1 MRSSP
6 IRNYWFTL
14 LLLLALPS
22 LLPAQ
27 PAPEKKY
34 PTLLWEITG
43 NGLKK
48 PSYLFGTM
56 HVSSKLVF
64 HLSDSFYLD
73 LRNADIVALE
83 LDPQLWQDQLFRYQ
97 KMQTNLR
104 FYTSH
109 MPSNMIRERSFQL
122 DKYEDRIRAA
132 LSDEPTLINGLL
144 YRTYDTRADFEED
157 TYLDLYIYQTG
168 KKLGKL
174 ATGVENYFQT
184 EKLIIEAAQDM
195 MKEKKHK
202 PFYNSDAESPYELEK
217 KTEDAYRR
225 GDLDML
231 DSLEKLMEP
240 SAAYMEKFL
249 YRRNEIQAH
258 SIDSIVRH
266 HSLFVGVGAAHL
278 PGKRGV
284 IEWLRK
290 KGYTLRPVAM
300 QDRDATQ
307 KDTIDKTRVPVNF
320 SPYSCED
327 GGFTVDL
334 PGKLY
339 RRADSRFGDS
349 WQYADMSNGAYYMI
363 GRVRTNASFLGPKEE
378 TILKK
383 VDSLLYEN
391 IPGKIQKKQ
400 PVERNGYRGF
410 EISSKTRRG
419 DIQRYTIFVTPLEVI
434 VFKMSGNG
442 DYVEGKEADQFFS
455 SIRVRD
461 RAPAGWTDFSPPQG
475 GFHVRMPQQPV
486 QSENMITGD
495 GTPRWEY
502 EADDPVSGDAY
513 LVWKLT
519 VQDFIYP
526 EEDTA
531 DLALME
537 ESFQSSGWLDKPL
550 SRRTGSYK
558 GYPCLDASYL
568 AKDGSSIRI
577 RCLIQGPQAY
587 LLATRSRKKE
597 VSFPGFFDSFGFVPY
612 RYSNF
617 RSYTDS
623 LVDIAVATPVV
634 PDIDV
639 DMRKLLERSEND
651 YLSRGAGSDDEEYG
665 SQKKSALF
673 QDDSTGEAVFVY
685 TETFPKY
692 YYPNDTAGFWDNHI
706 NEDWAKDMVLRD
718 KRPFRINDSIRG
730 FKYSLS
736 DSLSTRRLNCRIFL
750 KDDRLYQLFSQ
761 GDNLDAP
768 RPDSDFI
775 TIFDNSLRPLSG
787 KGKSQA
793 FSSKLGIFFSD
804 LYSKDSAT
812 AAKARQAIPD
822 VYFGPAGVPFL
833 LKAINSL
840 RAEDKEYFSTKTKLI
855 NELGYIHD
863 SAVTNEIVTG
873 LKRIYERAGD
883 TSIFQHAVL
892 KALARQG
899 SQQGYDLLKVL
910 LVQDPPIFDE
920 SSEYGLLFKNL
931 GDSLALARSLFP
943 DLLQLAAVDDYK
955 DNIRSLL
962 ATLVDSGY
970 LHAADYRSYF
980 PQLYFDAK
988 IRWKKQEGR
997 DEQKWQKKEG
1007 DKDEPSYIAD
1017 ADNADDAGSDLEDYA
1032 VLLMPFYEE
1041 NNTVPHF
1048 FEKLLQSKSPSLR
1061 LSTAILLLR
1070 HHRPLADSVL
1080 YTLAGLDQYR
1090 SLLLRRLKDIHREEL
1105 FPKNFRTPLS
1115 MAASLMVRR
1124 KQNTEFE
1131 DVQYVDRTIVRFR
1144 NHQGYMYFFKYKVT
1158 KDDEWQIGLSGLQ
1171 PLDPKEVYSG
1181 DEGIEDSEDE
1191 GFVKLTGKKI
1201 VPGTPVRQQ
1210 FDKQL
1215 KRFLLSKRRDA
1226 GEFFRDA
1233 GRFGED
1239 NDED

>member
-1 MRSSP
+1 MRSIP
-6 IRNYWFTL
+6 IRKYSITL
-14 LLLLALPS
+14 LSLLVLSP

-27 PAPEKKY
+27 PPPNKKY

-73 LRNADIVALE
+73 LRKADIVALE

-104 FYTSH
+104 FYTQR
-109 MPSNMIRERSFQL
+109 MPSNLIRERSFQL
-122 DKYEDRIRAA
+122 DKYEERIRAA

-168 KKLGKL
+168 KKLGKE

-184 EKLIIEAAQDM
+184 EKLILEAAQDM

-202 PFYNSDAESPYELEK
+202 PFYNTDGESPYDLEK

-290 KGYTLRPVAM
+290 KGYILRPVAM

-307 KDTIDKTRVPVNF
+307 KDTIDKIRVPVTL
-320 SPYSCED
+320 SSYSSED
-327 GGFTVDL
+327 GGFSVDL

-363 GRVRTNASFLGPKEE
+363 GCVRTNASFLGQKEE

-400 PVERNGYRGF
+400 AIERDGYKGF

-419 DIQRYTIFVTPLEVI
+419 DIQRYAIFVTPLEVI

-442 DYVEGKEADQFFS
+442 NYAEGKEADQFFS
-455 SIRVRD
+455 SIRVRE
-461 RAPAGWTDFSPPQG
+461 RAPAGWTEFGPPQG
-475 GFHVRMPQQPV
+475 GFQIRMPQMPSQN
-486 QSENMITGD
+486 ENTVTGD
-495 GTPRWEY
+495 GIPRWEY
-502 EADDPVSGDAY
+502 EADDPSTGDAY
-513 LVWKLT
+513 LVWKKT
-519 VQDFIYP
+519 VQDFTFP

-537 ESFQSSGWLDKPL
+537 ESFQLSGWLERPL
-550 SRRTGSYK
+550 SRRTGFYK

-568 AKDGSSIRI
+568 AKDGSFIRI
-577 RCLIQGPQAY
+577 RCLIQGPHDY

-597 VSFPGFFDSFGFVPY
+597 PSFPGFFDSFSFSPY

-617 RSYTDS
+617 RTYIDS
-623 LVDIAVATPVV
+623 LVDISVTTPAV
-634 PDIDV
+634 PDIDAG
-639 DMRKLLERSEND
+639 MRKLLERSSGD
-651 YLSRGAGSDDEEYG
+651 DFMGGGSDEDEYG
-665 SQKKSALF
+665 PRRRSALF
-673 QDDSTGEAVFVY
+673 QNDSTGEAVFVY
-685 TETFPKY
+685 AETFPKY
-692 YYPNDTAGFWDNHI
+692 FYPSDTSEFWENHI
-706 NEDWAKDMVLRD
+706 NEDWAKDMVVRD
-718 KRPFRINDSIRG
+718 KKPFRINDSIRG
-730 FKYSLS
+730 FKYILA
-736 DSLSTRRLNCRIFL
+736 DSLSSRRLDCRIFL
-750 KDDRLYQLFSQ
+750 KDDRLYQLISL
-761 GDNLDAP
+761 GDSLEAP
-768 RPDSDFI
+768 RQDSDFI
-775 TIFDNSLRPLSG
+775 ALFYASLRPLG
-787 KGKSQA
+787 GRGGAQA
-793 FSSKLGIFFSD
+793 FSSKLTLFFSD
-804 LYSKDSAT
+804 LYSKDSA
-812 AAKARQAIPD
+812 AAARARQAIPD
-822 VYFGPAGVPFL
+822 VYFGSAGVPFL
-833 LKAINSL
+833 FKAINSL
-840 RAEDKEYFSTKTKLI
+840 RSDDKEYFSTKAKLI

-863 SAVTNEIVTG
+863 SAVTPEIVTG
-873 LKRIYERAGD
+873 LKKIYDRAGD
-883 TSIFQHAVL
+883 SSIFQHAVL

-899 SQQGYDLLKVL
+899 SQQGYELLKVL

-920 SSEYGLLFKNL
+920 SSEYTYLFKNL

-1007 DKDEPSYIAD
+1007 DKDETNYLVVDS
-1017 ADNADDAGSDLEDYA
+1017 DNSDEAGSDLEDYA
-1032 VLLMPFYEE
+1032 VLLMPFYDE

-1080 YTLAGLDQYR
+1080 YSLANLDQYR
-1090 SLLLRRLKDIHREEL
+1090 SLLLKRLREIHREEL
-1105 FPKNFRTPLS
+1105 FPRNFKTPLS
-1115 MAASLMVRR
+1115 MAASLLVRR

-1131 DVQYVDRTIVRFR
+1131 DVQYVDKTLVKFR
-1144 NHQGYMYFFKYKVT
+1144 NHQGYMYFFKYKIT
-1158 KDDEWQIGLSGLQ
+1158 KDDDWQIGLSGLQ
-1171 PLDPKEVYSG
+1171 PLDPKEVFC
-1181 DEGIEDSEDE
+1181 DEEEEDE

-1201 VPGTPVRQQ
+1201 VPDTAIRQQ

-1215 KRFLLSKRRDA
+1215 KRFLLSKRRSA
-1226 GEFFRDA
+1226 GAFYRDN
-1233 GRFGED
+1233 GGYGESGD
-1239 NDED
+1239 GD